1 MITDRLRLDGRVV
14 VVAGAGGGG
23 IGTAVSRAVAEAGGA
38 VAALDL
44 DDDGLVV
51 ARDAVEGAGGAFLGV
66 ACDVRD
72 EAAVDAAVRA
82 TVDALGR
89 VDGLVN
95 VVGGTRASE
104 WQRLADFPIAS
115 FEAVLALN
123 LRTAV
128 LTSQA
133 AARVMLRARRGSI
146 VHVASISGV
155 IAAPYH
161 AAYGAAKAALLSLT
175 RSAAVEWGR
184 YGVRVNAV
192 APGTISTPRDRAG
205 PADAERDRVL
215 PLARRGTV
223 DEIAG
228 AVLFLLSDLAGF
240 VTGQVLAVDG
250 GATARPSYLDAED
263 LPVFFQDAEIRARLG
278 DA

>member
-1 MITDRLRLDGRVV
+1 
-14 VVAGAGGGG
+14 
-23 IGTAVSRAVAEAGGA
+23 VSRAVAEAGGA
-38 VAALDL
+38 VAGLDL
-44 DDDGLVV
+44 DDDALAV
-51 ARDAVEGAGGAFLGV
+51 ARDAVEGAGGRFLGV

-72 EAAVDAAVRA
+72 EVAVDAAVRGA
-82 TVDALGR
+82 VDALGR

-95 VVGGTRASE
+95 VVGGTRASQ
-104 WQRLADFPIAS
+104 WQHLADFPIDS
-115 FEAVLALN
+115 FEEVLALN

-133 AARVMLRARRGSI
+133 AARVMLGARRGSI

-184 YGVRVNAV
+184 HGVRVNAV

-205 PADAERDRVL
+205 PADAERDHVL
-215 PLARRGTV
+215 PLGRRGTA

-228 AVLFLLSDLAGF
+228 AVLFLLGDLAGF

-250 GATARPSYLDAED
+250 GATARPSYLDADD
-263 LPVFFQDAEIRARLG
+263 LPVFFQDAEIRARLR
-278 DA
+278 DQLSPFWR